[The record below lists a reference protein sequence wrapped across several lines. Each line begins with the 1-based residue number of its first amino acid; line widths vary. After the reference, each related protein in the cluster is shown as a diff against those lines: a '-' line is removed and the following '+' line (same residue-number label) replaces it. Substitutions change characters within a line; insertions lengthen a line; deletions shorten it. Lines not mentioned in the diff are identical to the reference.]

1 VKTSSHAKG
10 LDPLGVQA
18 PCIHLYGQ
26 LLPGITNVTDRARY
40 YSFYPWLLWTLDQLP
55 GTKTSEELVT
65 WVRRADC
72 LFTMIGIRHRLVSD
86 DHDVRKHD
94 AALIGRQRLGPV
106 VAALR
111 PDGHLRL
118 TDYTVQE
125 DDPRRYFKNPLGGLK
140 QYYLGPLADFGLLR
154 AVGRGVAYTHER
166 GAIMAAAFDAT
177 VDRRLFVETVQGE
190 EVSTE
195 RLDALARFCPC
206 HLPSAAQE
214 HDALLALFFDTSP
227 SAGDTG
233 CQRRRSLG
241 LVLDLAK
248 AFQQRGAAAEIPLD
262 HHTFR
267 GCVYTGTFPD
277 GTPWEL
283 PAALDTVRAGWA
295 VYQRNEMLSVAI
307 QCLFWVA
314 LRCLREEDPTLA
326 TTEDFVRWFTTCPS
340 VAQMVADVP
349 GEDIATALGR
359 VREALPPLGAWASD
373 VHEVALTRR
382 ALNTYQEWRVRDIR
396 VDLLALASRILLS
409 VMARDDAQHP
419 VYAPMALPPD
429 YLTLY
434 PVNLA
439 SLRAHACTVWPQMRY
454 AAWLGWLAGY
464 WGIEAHLRVALRKL
478 RAQSQDTFHLVP
490 AATGWQVLEL
500 PEPTYTTPRLSQAV
514 QILQDLGA
522 IERRPTSDTV
532 RLTGLG
538 DTLWG
543 VTRA

>member
-1 VKTSSHAKG
+1 
-10 LDPLGVQA
+10 
-18 PCIHLYGQ
+18 
-26 LLPGITNVTDRARY
+26 
-40 YSFYPWLLWTLDQLP
+40 
-55 GTKTSEELVT
+55 
-65 WVRRADC
+65 
-72 LFTMIGIRHRLVSD
+72 
-86 DHDVRKHD
+86 
-94 AALIGRQRLGPV
+94 
-106 VAALR
+106 
-111 PDGHLRL
+111 
-118 TDYTVQE
+118 
-125 DDPRRYFKNPLGGLK
+125 
-140 QYYLGPLADFGLLR
+140 
-154 AVGRGVAYTHER
+154 
-166 GAIMAAAFDAT
+166 
-177 VDRRLFVETVQGE
+177 
-190 EVSTE
+190 
-195 RLDALARFCPC
+195 
-206 HLPSAAQE
+206 
-214 HDALLALFFDTSP
+214 
-227 SAGDTG
+227 
-233 CQRRRSLG
+233 
-241 LVLDLAK
+241 
-248 AFQQRGAAAEIPLD
+248 
-262 HHTFR
+262 
-267 GCVYTGTFPD
+267 
-277 GTPWEL
+277 
-283 PAALDTVRAGWA
+283 
-295 VYQRNEMLSVAI
+295 
-307 QCLFWVA
+307 
-314 LRCLREEDPTLA
+314 
-326 TTEDFVRWFTTCPS
+326 
-340 VAQMVADVP
+340 MVADVP

-419 VYAPMALPPD
+419 VYAPIALPPD

-439 SLRAHACTVWPQMRY
+439 SLRANAHTVWPQMRY